1 MFDYSDK
8 DIFFF
13 NDGDNRTTFNSDGTI
28 YSEELSTNTIKNVD
42 ASGVA
47 TITHYNKTIE
57 TINGGLRTL
66 VP

>member
-8 DIFFF
+8 DIFFY
-13 NDGDNRTTFNSDGTI
+13 NDGDNRTTFNQDGTI

-42 ASGVA
+42 VSGVA
-47 TITHYNKTIE
+47 TIQHYNKTVE
-57 TINGGLRTL
+57 TISNGLRTL